1 MKILTTRIKHILIPG
16 LFAVLAIP
24 GPASAAE
31 ESNWFQSL
39 FDSSEAA
46 EAEVN
51 GDRVTPSHVYR
62 ATMDLLAE
70 IEILREELGIYDYP
84 VEAELQ
90 EDRAPV
96 HAYAKTLEVLWKVSH
111 IQRRFGVSPAEVGQI
126 PVKQITASDVY
137 RSVNGIIDQI
147 RRIKTQMVI
156 TSEIQ
161 PAELVGGKTASQV
174 YQNLADAS
182 SLLDGLRGRPL
193 TPTDVYANVLAILDD
208 MELIA
213 TKLRVPLELDP
224 PPVNGRKRSSDVA
237 QQVLRA
243 TYKVINLQTRLGMD
257 ASAVPTLTLVRVTP
271 AEVYDA
277 TSMLMAEMNR
287 IKVHLGINL
296 PRQSRPDPRNKRPE
310 DVFAQVMLIIQNLD
324 SMSEAATA

>member
-1 MKILTTRIKHILIPG
+1 MKIPFLTKRIQHILIPS
-16 LFAVLAIP
+16 LLVALASSA
-24 GPASAAE
+24 GAAE
-31 ESNWFQSL
+31 ESGWLDSL
-39 FDSSEAA
+39 FGSSEAA
-46 EAEVN
+46 EEVN
-51 GDRVTPSHVYR
+51 GDRVTPSHVFQ
-62 ATMDLLAE
+62 ATQDLLAE
-70 IEILREELGIYDYP
+70 IEIVREELGVYDYP

-96 HAYAKTLEVLWKVSH
+96 HAYAKTLEVMWKLTD
-111 IQRRFGVSPAEVGQI
+111 IQRRFGVPPAEVGQI
-126 PVKQITASDVY
+126 PVKVITAGDVY
-137 RSVNGIIDQI
+137 RSVNRIIDQV
-147 RRIKTQMVI
+147 RQIKTSMVI
-156 TSEIQ
+156 TSEIE
-161 PAELVGGKTASQV
+161 PAALQGGKTASQV

-193 TPTDVYANVLAILDD
+193 TPTDVFGNVVAILDD

-213 TKLRVPLELDP
+213 AKLKVPLQLEP
-224 PPVNGRKRSSDVA
+224 APVNGRKRSTDVA

-257 ASAVPTLTLVRVTP
+257 ASAVPTLTLVRVTS

-296 PRQSRPDPRNKRPE
+296 PRQERPDARNKRPE

-324 SMSEAATA
+324 TMSEAATA

>member
-1 MKILTTRIKHILIPG
+1 MKISFLTRRIKHILVPS
-16 LFAVLAIP
+16 LLVAFAV
-24 GPASAAE
+24 PAGAAE
-31 ESNWFQSL
+31 DSGWFESL
-39 FDSSEAA
+39 FDRSEAA
-46 EAEVN
+46 EVST
-51 GDRVTPSHVYR
+51 DRITPSHVFR
-62 ATMDLLAE
+62 ATQDLLAE
-70 IEILREELGIYDYP
+70 IEIVREELGIYDYP
-84 VEAELQ
+84 AEAELQ

-96 HAYAKTLEVLWKVSH
+96 HAYAKTLEVMWKLTD
-111 IQRRFGVSPAEVGQI
+111 IQRRFGVPPAEVGQI
-126 PVKQITASDVY
+126 PVKVITAGDVY
-137 RSVNGIIDQI
+137 RSVNLIIDQV
-147 RRIKTQMVI
+147 RQIKMSMVI

-161 PAELVGGKTASQV
+161 PAELQGGKTASQV

-193 TPTDVYANVLAILDD
+193 TPTDVFGNVVAILDD

-213 TKLRVPLELDP
+213 AKLKVPLQLEP
-224 PPVNGRKRSSDVA
+224 APVNGRKRFTDVA

-257 ASAVPTLTLVRVTP
+257 ASAVPTLTLVRVTS

-296 PRQSRPDPRNKRPE
+296 PRQTRSNARNKRPE

-324 SMSEAATA
+324 TMTDAATA